1 MIRVM
6 INLVEQDLCGVRI
19 RYCFDLVR
27 RDIFAPGRKID
38 VEMNVGMYH
47 T

>member
-6 INLVEQDLCGVRI
+6 MNLVEQDLCGGRI

-27 RDIFAPGRKID
+27 RDIFVPAWKVD
-38 VEMNVGMYH
+38 VEINIGMYNA
-47 T
+47 